1 MMKLDLDNDID
12 SGHNTHNNLFIK
24 TFSNPENVKVL
35 LKMALPE
42 AITRVIDFSKIKIDF
57 TTYISDEIKDYYSD
71 IVVKTR
77 MKTED
82 GQTIELDIY
91 ILIEHK
97 TEAKKKSL
105 VQILKYLYFEWQKDV
120 DQKRPLRVIIPLIFY
135 HGKEPWNVPRSFVDQ
150 FKVSDEIKTFLLNYR
165 YILFDTKDWDFLA
178 ETNRELKDNIFL
190 LTALV
195 LMKSAYNKEM
205 ETVKAIFKLW
215 YEKGFTKNVEM
226 VTFFLRYVFYIR
238 DIPLYQLKKT
248 LEECNIEG
256 GDIMPSLAQRL
267 MDEGKEKW
275 IKEEKRETAKRML
288 NDDFSIESIVKYTG
302 LTEKEVKALMN

>member
-1 MMKLDLDNDID
+1 MKLDID
-12 SGHNTHNNLFIK
+12 KDSAHSIHNNLFVK
-24 TFSNPENVKVL
+24 TFSDPENVKVL

-42 AITRVIDFSKIKIDF
+42 AITRAIDFSKIKIAF
-57 TTYISDEIKDYYSD
+57 TTYISDELKDYYSD

-77 MKTED
+77 LKTED
-82 GQTIELDIY
+82 GQTIALDIY

-97 TEAKKKSL
+97 TEAKNKSL
-105 VQILKYLYFEWQKDV
+105 VQVLKYLYFEWQKDI

-135 HGKEPWNVPRSFVDQ
+135 HGKEPWNVPRSFVEQ
-150 FKVSDEIKTFLLNYR
+150 FNVSDEIKAFLLNYR

-178 ETNRELKDNIFL
+178 EANRELKDNIFL

-195 LMKSAYNKEM
+195 LMKSAYNKDM
-205 ETVKAIFKLW
+205 ETIKAIFKLW
-215 YEKGFTKNVEM
+215 HEKGFTKNIEM

-238 DIPLYQLKKT
+238 DIPLEQLKKT
-248 LEECNIEG
+248 LQECKIEG

-275 IKEEKRETAKRML
+275 IKEGKRETAKRML